1 VTALNIDA
9 MWDHIYHHGYTQ
21 GNATVYLLVNKQ
33 EAQVIKTFRVG
44 AGVQYDFIPARGSA
58 DAVFRGTLVGS
69 LPSEPAAV
77 PNMFP
82 GFLGTY
88 GPVNLVQED
97 YIPAGYMVM
106 FVSQGSFNV
115 GNPVGLREH
124 ENEGLRGLK
133 LIPTFERYPLRES
146 FYHHALG
153 TGIRIPGGGVIM
165 KVTAGAYDIP
175 TLSFQGQGGR

>member
-1 VTALNIDA
+1 
-9 MWDHIYHHGYTQ
+9 
-21 GNATVYLLVNKQ
+21 
-33 EAQVIKTFRVG
+33 
-44 AGVQYDFIPARGSA
+44 
-58 DAVFRGTLVGS
+58 
-69 LPSEPAAV
+69 
-77 PNMFP
+77 
-82 GFLGTY
+82 
-88 GPVNLVQED
+88 
-97 YIPAGYMVM
+97 MVM